1 MFLAL
6 PAIYFQIRYLL
17 VLKPDQILNKLR
29 NYSAP
34 QNTSLIIFLFA
45 LFLTAVLVSF
55 LADSII
61 YPALTRYYYQKLGS
75 RKPKMSQSIKDSM
88 SISFA
93 ETAQKFF
100 KLMVLLINL
109 AVTVVIFYGAYVLG
123 YGSLENQYV
132 LYVIGGLLAL
142 VQYSLYFYFKYWL
155 SAGIAVGYT
164 QGRSKVALA
173 IKMTL
178 LHPFSALGYGLN
190 WILSLSVCVLAL
202 LSLSW
207 GATQAVE
214 RLPNI
219 WQQLLALA
227 IASTLVYLVWSMWTS
242 WQTGYW
248 TAIVEHKSRLY
259 DLSFA
264 SLEES
269 KSWQFLSLLIML
281 FIICGSF
288 VLVSYMFSDKLVG
301 VLDSLYSKIPENI
314 QLNLPKPQ

>member
-1 MFLAL
+1 M
-6 PAIYFQIRYLL
+6 
-17 VLKPDQILNKLR
+17 
-29 NYSAP
+29 
-34 QNTSLIIFLFA
+34 
-45 LFLTAVLVSF
+45 
-55 LADSII
+55 
-61 YPALTRYYYQKLGS
+61 S
-75 RKPKMSQSIKDSM
+75 RSVRDSM

-93 ETAQKFF
+93 GTAQKFF
-100 KLMVLLINL
+100 KLLVLLFNL
-109 AVTVVIFYGAYVLG
+109 VITTAIFYGAYVLG

-132 LYVIGGLLAL
+132 FYAIGVLLAL

-155 SAGIAVGYT
+155 STGIAVGYT

-173 IKMTL
+173 VKMPL
-178 LHPFSALGYGLN
+178 LHPLSAVGYGLN
-190 WILSLSVCVLAL
+190 WIISLGVCVTALLAL
-202 LSLSW
+202 SF
-207 GATQAVE
+207 GAIRAVE
-214 RLPNI
+214 LLPVI
-219 WQQLLALA
+219 WQQVLALA

-248 TAIVEHKSRLY
+248 TAIVEHKSRLS

-269 KSWQFLSLLIML
+269 KTWQFLSLIIII

-301 VLDSLYSKIPENI
+301 ALDLIYSKIPETI